1 MRESTMAIR
10 IKDRMLAKILNGGTV
25 TVRRDDPR
33 AHLWDELAAKGIVST
48 EGTKRGLM
56 KISRGNGK
64 SFKPLYKPAAAGSSQ
79 HLRNWSLIRTSARAR
94 GQ

>member
-1 MRESTMAIR
+1 MAIR
-10 IKDRMLAKILNGGTV
+10 IRDRTLAGILKGGTI

-33 AHLWDELAAKGIVST
+33 AQLWDELAAEGIVST
-48 EGTKRGLM
+48 ELTKKGLM

-79 HLRNWSLIRTSARAR
+79 HLQNWSLIRKSARAK